1 MVVVVVVVLEVV
13 TVVWGPCNAEE
24 VKNANMHLHECFVG
38 LPDHVSQPSFFYS
51 PCKMPGMTSPLAI
64 SLPIRVITA

>member
-1 MVVVVVVVLEVV
+1 MRCPLTVHSLCYLHFLDSPLCTMVVVVVVVLEVV

-38 LPDHVSQPSFFYS
+38 LP
-51 PCKMPGMTSPLAI
+51 
-64 SLPIRVITA
+64 